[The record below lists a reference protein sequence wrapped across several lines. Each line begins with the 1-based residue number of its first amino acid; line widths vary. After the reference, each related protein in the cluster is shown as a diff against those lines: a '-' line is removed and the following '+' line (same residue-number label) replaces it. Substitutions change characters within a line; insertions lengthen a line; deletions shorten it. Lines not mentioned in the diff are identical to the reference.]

1 MSYQKIGIVGGGAWG
16 TALAAAVC
24 KSGRDALLWA
34 YETETVKDVN
44 TDHVNRTY
52 LPDVPLDPSIR
63 ATGDMVEI
71 AAQDA
76 ILMVAPAQH
85 TRKIASDLSGL
96 LPEGR
101 PVIMCSKGIEQK
113 TASLMS
119 QVLTE
124 TLPQAVPAI
133 LSGPSFASEV
143 ARGLPA
149 ALTLACEDEE
159 LGLELAQSI
168 GHVAFRPYWSN
179 DIIGAQ
185 IGGAIKNVL
194 AIAAGIVHG
203 RKLGDNA
210 HAAIMTR
217 GFSEMV
223 RFGAVLGGRAET
235 MAGLSG
241 LGDLILTCGSPQS
254 RNMSL
259 GIALGEG
266 KTLDEVLGA
275 RKSVSE
281 GVYTASVVAKI
292 AEENSL
298 DLPICA
304 AVHTVV
310 SGSSSVDDAITDLL
324 ARPFGAEQE

>member
-1 MSYQKIGIVGGGAWG
+1 MTYQKIGIVGGGAWG

-34 YETETVKDVN
+34 YEGDTVAEINSSHTN
-44 TDHVNRTY
+44 TTY
-52 LPDVPLDPSIR
+52 LADIPLDPKLR
-63 ATGDMVEI
+63 ATGDMLEI

-85 TRKIASDLSGL
+85 TRAIAGQMADI
-96 LPEGR
+96 LPAGR

-119 QVLTE
+119 QVLAE
-124 TLPQAVPAI
+124 TLPKAVPAV

-143 ARGLPA
+143 AQGLPA
-149 ALTLACEDEE
+149 ALTLACEDEA
-159 LGLELAQSI
+159 LGQALAKSI
-168 GHVAFRPYWSN
+168 GHATFRPYWSS

-194 AIAAGIVHG
+194 AIAAGIVRG
-203 RKLGDNA
+203 RKLGSNA
-210 HAAIMTR
+210 HAAITTR
-217 GFSEMV
+217 GYSEMV
-223 RFGAVLGGRAET
+223 RFGTALGARPET
-235 MAGLSG
+235 MTGLSG

-281 GVYTASVVAKI
+281 GVYTASAVAGI
-292 AEENSL
+292 AKDKGL
-298 DLPICA
+298 DLPICL
-304 AVHTVV
+304 AVQAVV

-324 ARPFGAEQE
+324 ARPFRAEL